1 MCHGISG
8 KRNNTLK
15 RDSIYKPNG
24 NRFDLADLRLPLEDC
39 PSKALIDSLPSHGAR
54 RIIRKPRA
62 KQLSSFQDAT
72 TSRFVVFHL
81 QRRGSYMGN
90 ATYKVLSLPGVLLVA
105 SICLGYGGR
114 VLRTSSH
121 LPSSCHTSPGISTR
135 GTACPCENGT
145 MENDSSGSWGTDI

>member
-62 KQLSSFQDAT
+62 KQSSFQDAT

-105 SICLGYGGR
+105 SICLGYGGEGAQDF
-114 VLRTSSH
+114 
-121 LPSSCHTSPGISTR
+121 LPSAFFLPHQ
-135 GTACPCENGT
+135 
-145 MENDSSGSWGTDI
+145 SWHQHSRYSLSL